1 MKNYVHGMQVN
12 AFERLWDDFLRTLRK
27 SEMKDVDSTLA
38 VVRAQKEITG
48 NRSRDKQIIRHF
60 GIPNSFAFSPRMK
73 FPGLETL
80 SESEKQAFIKGYK
93 RRLKDFTV

>member
-1 MKNYVHGMQVN
+1 MQ
-12 AFERLWDDFLRTLRK
+12 LWIIYSLLSAIFAGLVAIFGKIGL
-27 SEMKDVDSTLA
+27 KDVDSTLA

-93 RRLKDFTV
+93 RRLKAFTV